1 MILRTS
7 EPEAEHF
14 ASAETEDAVTVEQPP
29 EAEAPDTRAEDGEA
43 SYAVAA
49 E

>member
-1 MILRTS
+1 MRTP
-7 EPEAEHF
+7 EPEAEQP
-14 ASAETEDAVTVEQPP
+14 APVEAEDAGTVEQAS
-29 EAEAPDTRAEDGEA
+29 ETEAPDTEAEDGEA